1 MIRSM
6 RIPMVVL
13 ASLALGGCGGGFLHT
28 PESQTR
34 YDLGMPEAGSQQPQ
48 IVPWRVEVDAPSW
61 LSSSAMQ
68 YRLAYVNADA
78 RDAFSQSR
86 WVAHPSEMLERY
98 LGAALTND
106 SMDVS
111 WCRLSLDLDE
121 FVQTFESVDR
131 SHAQMTLRASLRAP
145 RRGGT
150 VARQTFQQQVAAPSA
165 DAKGGVTAYREGL
178 GGLTAELTE
187 WLDGIAQDSELAAK
201 CEPGDRQ
208 ELFGGR

>member
-6 RIPMVVL
+6 RIPMIALTSLVL
-13 ASLALGGCGGGFLHT
+13 AGCGGSLLHA

-34 YDLGMPEAGSQQPQ
+34 YDLGMPEANLQQPQ

-68 YRLAYVNADA
+68 YRLAYVNVDA

-98 LGAALTND
+98 LGVALSND
-106 SMDVS
+106 AVDVS

-121 FVQTFESVDR
+121 FVQTFETADR

-150 VARQTFQQQVAAPSA
+150 VARQTFQQQVAAPSP
-165 DAKGGVTAYREGL
+165 DAKGGVSAYREAL
-178 GGLTAELTE
+178 RGLTSELTE
-187 WLDGIAQDSELAAK
+187 WLDSIAQDSELAAK
-201 CEPGDRQ
+201 CEPGDRR
-208 ELFGGR
+208 ELFGRR